1 MKYLVA
7 LIALG
12 FLVGFIARSSRMRRA
27 LHILLAVLA
36 VYAILKITGVIE
48 ALAPERDGV
57 F

>member
-12 FLVGFIARSSRMRRA
+12 FLVGFITRSSRMRRA